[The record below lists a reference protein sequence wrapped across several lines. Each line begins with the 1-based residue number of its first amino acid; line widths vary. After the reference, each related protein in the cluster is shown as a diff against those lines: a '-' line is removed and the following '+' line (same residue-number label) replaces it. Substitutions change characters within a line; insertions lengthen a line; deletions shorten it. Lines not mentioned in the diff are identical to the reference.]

1 MYILVLR
8 LILLSATLGL
18 VGCSSSSTA
27 AINVRDARI
36 SSNLAA
42 SPASPGT
49 AAGVTLSFS
58 LQNTDRE
65 VAMTG
70 VPYQVVRTNLAGQT
84 TILRTTTLNLAAGE
98 EVPIELSEPSP
109 VSGYIDGIHTG
120 SGIFTY
126 TVTVS
131 PVEGEVDL
139 TNNSSSLKLAFADL
153 ELVFSTE
160 PQVSMTSGQ
169 PVILA
174 TLTCT
179 DRNPGDAVSPIARA
193 VFLSVRD
200 PEGSTVTPDSIVA
213 SSPAGTYPVD
223 IAAGSTQTYT
233 ITLPNTVSAGEHVFL
248 TIDPDAE
255 IPEASR
261 ENNEVELVIPE
272 A

>member
-1 MYILVLR
+1 M
-8 LILLSATLGL
+8 
-18 VGCSSSSTA
+18 
-27 AINVRDARI
+27 RDARI

-49 AAGVTLSFS
+49 ADGVTLSFS

-84 TILRTTTLNLAAGE
+84 TILRTTTLNLA
-98 EVPIELSEPSP
+98 
-109 VSGYIDGIHTG
+109 
-120 SGIFTY
+120 
-126 TVTVS
+126 
-131 PVEGEVDL
+131 
-139 TNNSSSLKLAFADL
+139 
-153 ELVFSTE
+153 
-160 PQVSMTSGQ
+160 
-169 PVILA
+169 

-200 PEGSTVTPDSIVA
+200 
-213 SSPAGTYPVD
+213 
-223 IAAGSTQTYT
+223 
-233 ITLPNTVSAGEHVFL
+233 
-248 TIDPDAE
+248 AE